1 MKAHAALWLALVA
14 APAPAPAQSPM
25 PRWNPKAPEN
35 NQLIAAFSP
44 GAVEAVLA
52 AIGARYQRSASDPAS
67 PVIVTM
73 LPTGR
78 RAVIALSACNRS
90 GTACKA
96 LTIQASWTKP
106 AVPPQRLTEAI
117 GRFNQRYAFAKAFVT
132 SDGRPALQYY
142 LTGDYGFLRGNLA
155 VDLLVFADQAERFA
169 REVLQPLGGQGG
181 AKDIGRR
188 RAPPIPSGSK
198 AEAD

>member
-1 MKAHAALWLALVA
+1 MKARAALCLALVMA
-14 APAPAPAQSPM
+14 ASPAPALAQPTV

-35 NQLIAAFSP
+35 NQLIAAFNP
-44 GAVEAVLA
+44 AAVESVLT
-52 AIGARYQRSASDPAS
+52 AIGARSQRSGADSFN
-67 PVIVTM
+67 PVIVTI

-78 RAVIALSACNRS
+78 RAVIALSACSRG

-117 GRFNQRYAFAKAFVT
+117 GRFNQRYAFAKAYVT
-132 SDGRPALQYY
+132 GDGRPALQYY

-169 REVLQPLGGQGG
+169 REVLQPLVGKGN
-181 AKDIGRR
+181 GR
-188 RAPPIPSGSK
+188 K
-198 AEAD
+198 AEAAPN

>member
-1 MKAHAALWLALVA
+1 LALAVA
-14 APAPAPAQSPM
+14 APPAPAQTVI

-44 GAVEAVLA
+44 GAVESVLA
-52 AIGARYQRSASDPAS
+52 GIGARYQRSSSDPS
-67 PVIVTM
+67 NPMIVAV

-78 RAVIALSACNRS
+78 RAVIALTACSRG

-96 LTIQASWTKP
+96 LSIQASWAKP
-106 AVPPQRLTEAI
+106 AVPAQRLGEAI

-132 SDGRPALQYY
+132 GDGRPALQYY

-169 REVLQPLGGQGG
+169 REVLQPLAGT
-181 AKDIGRR
+181 GRR
-188 RAPPIPSGSK
+188 GDPRNP
-198 AEAD
+198 

>member
-1 MKAHAALWLALVA
+1 MKACAALCLALVMA
-14 APAPAPAQSPM
+14 ASPAPAQPAGQSTL

-35 NQLIAAFSP
+35 NQLVAAFSP
-44 GAVEAVLA
+44 GAVEGVLA
-52 AIGARYQRSASDPAS
+52 AIGARYQRSGSDPS
-67 PVIVTM
+67 NPVIVTT

-78 RAVIALSACNRS
+78 RALIALSACSRN

-96 LTIQASWTKP
+96 LTIQASWTMP
-106 AVPPQRLTEAI
+106 AVPPQRLSEAI

-169 REVLQPLGGQGG
+169 REALQPLAGKG
-181 AKDIGRR
+181 AGPR
-188 RAPPIPSGSK
+188 
-198 AEAD
+198 

>member
-1 MKAHAALWLALVA
+1 MRVRAALALLLVGA
-14 APAPAPAQSPM
+14 AASAQTTV

-35 NQLIAAFSP
+35 NQLIAAFTPST
-44 GAVEAVLA
+44 VESVLA
-52 AIGARYQRSASDPAS
+52 AIGARYQRSDSDPS
-67 PVIVTM
+67 NPVIVTT

-78 RAVIALSACNRS
+78 RAVIALSACSRS

-96 LTIQASWTKP
+96 LTIQASWAKP

-169 REVLQPLGGQGG
+169 REALQPLVGKG
-181 AKDIGRR
+181 AGPR
-188 RAPPIPSGSK
+188 
-198 AEAD
+198 

>member
-1 MKAHAALWLALVA
+1 MKAHATLCLALVA
-14 APAPAPAQSPM
+14 VAAPALAQRTL

-35 NQLIAAFSP
+35 SQLIPAFSL
-44 GAVEAVLA
+44 GAVESVLA
-52 AIGARYQRSASDPAS
+52 AIGARSQRSGSDPS
-67 PVIVTM
+67 NPVIVAM

-90 GTACKA
+90 GSACKA

-106 AVPPQRLTEAI
+106 AVPPQRLAEAI

-132 SDGRPALQYY
+132 GDGRPALQYY

-169 REVLQPLGGQGG
+169 REVLEPLVGKG
-181 AKDIGRR
+181 AGPR
-188 RAPPIPSGSK
+188 
-198 AEAD
+198 

>member
-1 MKAHAALWLALVA
+1 MKARAALCLALVVGA
-14 APAPAPAQSPM
+14 SPAPAQAAV

-35 NQLIAAFSP
+35 NQLIPAFSP
-44 GAVEAVLA
+44 VAIESVLA
-52 AIGARYQRSASDPAS
+52 AIGARHQRSSSDPS
-67 PVIVTM
+67 NPVIVAM

-78 RAVIALSACNRS
+78 RAVIALSVCNRS

-106 AVPPQRLTEAI
+106 GVPPQRLAEAI

-132 SDGRPALQYY
+132 GDGRPALQYY

-169 REVLQPLGGQGG
+169 REVLQPLVGKGNERRG
-181 AKDIGRR
+181 APG
-188 RAPPIPSGSK
+188 IP
-198 AEAD
+198 

>member
-1 MKAHAALWLALVA
+1 MKARAALRLALVMA
-14 APAPAPAQSPM
+14 ASPALAQPTGQSTV

-35 NQLIAAFSP
+35 SQLIAAFSP
-44 GAVEAVLA
+44 GAVESVLA
-52 AIGARYQRSASDPAS
+52 AIGARYQRNGSDPS
-67 PVIVTM
+67 NPVIVTT

-78 RAVIALSACNRS
+78 RAVIALSVCNRG

-169 REVLQPLGGQGG
+169 REALQPLVVTGQG
-181 AKDIGRR
+181 RR
-188 RAPPIPSGSK
+188 GDLRKP
-198 AEAD
+198 

>member
-1 MKAHAALWLALVA
+1 MKAPAALVLALAGVA
-14 APAPAPAQSPM
+14 ASAQTTM

-35 NQLIAAFSP
+35 HQLIAAFTPS
-44 GAVEAVLA
+44 AVEGVLA
-52 AIGARYQRSASDPAS
+52 AIGARSQRSSSDPS
-67 PVIVTM
+67 NPVIVAV

-78 RAVIALSACNRS
+78 RAVIALSACSRN
-90 GTACKA
+90 GGACKA
-96 LTIQASWTKP
+96 LTIQASWTKLP
-106 AVPPQRLTEAI
+106 VPPQRLADAV

-169 REVLQPLGGQGG
+169 REALEPLGTRGG
-181 AKDIGRR
+181 GS
-188 RAPPIPSGSK
+188 RASPTRP
-198 AEAD
+198 

>member
-1 MKAHAALWLALVA
+1 MNARAALCLALVA
-14 APAPAPAQSPM
+14 APAPAQPTM

-44 GAVEAVLA
+44 GAVEGVLA
-52 AIGARYQRSASDPAS
+52 AIGARYQRSGSDPS
-67 PVIVTM
+67 NPVIVTI

-78 RAVIALSACNRS
+78 RAVIALSACSR
-90 GTACKA
+90 GGAACKA

-106 AVPPQRLTEAI
+106 AVPAQRLADAI

-132 SDGRPALQYY
+132 ADARPALQYY

-155 VDLLVFADQAERFA
+155 VDLLVFADQAERFS
-169 REVLQPLGGQGG
+169 REVLQPLV
-181 AKDIGRR
+181 AKADERR
-188 RAPPIPSGSK
+188 QARPTASK

>member
-1 MKAHAALWLALVA
+1 MKARAAVCLALVA
-14 APAPAPAQSPM
+14 APAPAQTTL

-52 AIGARYQRSASDPAS
+52 AIGARYQRSNSDPSS
-67 PVIVTM
+67 PVIVTT

-90 GTACKA
+90 GAVCKA

-106 AVPPQRLTEAI
+106 EVPAQRLSEAI
-117 GRFNQRYAFAKAFVT
+117 GRFNLRYAFAKAFVT

-169 REVLQPLGGQGG
+169 QEVLQPLGGNGG
-181 AKDIGRR
+181 GRR
-188 RAPPIPSGSK
+188 RAPTIP
-198 AEAD
+198 